1 MPFTYASFLLAESL
15 EQASRFV
22 YEENVCAV
30 FVYCLFDEAKQKKW
44 MRTLDEDVLV
54 NVSLWTEE

>member
-1 MPFTYASFLLAESL
+1 M
-15 EQASRFV
+15 